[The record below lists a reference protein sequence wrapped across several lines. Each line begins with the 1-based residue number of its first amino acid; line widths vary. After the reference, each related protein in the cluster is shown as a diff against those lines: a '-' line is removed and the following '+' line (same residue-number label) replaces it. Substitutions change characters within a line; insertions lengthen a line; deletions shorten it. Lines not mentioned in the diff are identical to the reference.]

1 MSKIEWS
8 DGNLPTL
15 TKLYLMRVRKNMRT
29 GSSVRFGL
37 MGNGTSPNY
46 EIALPDGRSLAYSGL
61 SHKRHSQADTFDEKN
76 TSQLFTEEQIEEA
89 IAKAPSAADR

>member
-46 EIALPDGRSLAYSGL
+46 EVVLPDGASRAYSGL
-61 SHKRHSQADTFDEKN
+61 SHKRYSRADTFDEKN
-76 TSQLFTEEQIEEA
+76 ISQLFTEEQIEEA
-89 IAKAPSAADR
+89 IAKAPSATE